1 MYYNHPFNLGVKTNI
16 GKRFLALVTRQ
27 FPKKHILRQLFNR
40 NALKISYSCTK
51 NLRAIIQTH
60 NQKILA
66 QHKKKVEEKSCNCQK
81 SKKDKC
87 PLRGQCV
94 QKNVIYQATTAERTP
109 KKYIGSTELFKKRYS
124 EHKHSFRH
132 EAYKNSTTLSHYI
145 LEKQVGTEPTLKWE
159 VLEHAHP
166 YTKGSRSCGLCL
178 AEKMY
183 MMLLTIPALPIG
195 WIETYTVLSY
205 FSMFGISLAIVGMLI
220 MFGILGTKLS
230 KNEEAPGEVKV
241 FDPFQ
246 SF

>member
-1 MYYNHPFNLGVKTNI
+1 MGVLHWFEKPNVSGGDFFDGLSLGFKKWNTIFYNPPFNLGIKTNI
-16 GKRFLALVTRQ
+16 GKRFLALITKH

-40 NALKISYSCTK
+40 NTLKISYSCCK

-66 QHKKKVEEKSCNCQK
+66 QYKKEEEEKSCNCQK

-132 EAYKNSTTLSHYI
+132 EAYKNSTTLSHHI
-145 LEKQVGTEPTLKWE
+145 WEKQLGTEPTLKWE

-178 AEKMY
+178 AEKMHI
-183 MMLLTIPALPIG
+183 MRQINNPAFLNKRT
-195 WIETYTVLSY
+195 ELAQKCRHKAKFRLSNY
-205 FSMFGISLAIVGMLI
+205 
-220 MFGILGTKLS
+220 K
-230 KNEEAPGEVKV
+230 
-241 FDPFQ
+241 
-246 SF
+246 